1 MLTKEIEILEEKEY
15 GLGFRKK
22 EIGRAVVN
30 EIQKKYFKENGHLD
44 LVQLYFTK
52 PLPSFYRN
60 KQSFYH
66 LCCQLQRE
74 RERGLTFVQNSCRIV
89 IYNVLLEQSEIRF
102 YFSLVNI

>member
-66 LCCQLQRE
+66 LCCQLKRE
-74 RERGLTFVQNSCRIV
+74 RERES
-89 IYNVLLEQSEIRF
+89 
-102 YFSLVNI
+102 